1 MRRHLLLLLPSF
13 LLADW
18 TQFRGPNASGVAD
31 ATGLPIQFG
40 PGKSVVW
47 KTPLPPGHS
56 SPVLNGDS
64 IFLTA
69 SEGEKLFAF
78 CLDRATGKI
87 KWRREVPRNRQGLLH
102 KENSPASASPVTD
115 GRNVYMFFYD
125 FGLISYGPDG
135 NERWRMELGP
145 FNNPF
150 GMASSPVLAGDVLVL
165 NLDGETDSYAIGVD
179 KNTGRRLWR
188 VERPDA
194 TRGFSTPVVYKPP
207 SGPPQ
212 VLIAGSYNMTS
223 YEVATG
229 KPVWWVH
236 GLTWQLKPTP
246 VIDQDTLYII
256 GWAGGAD
263 EGQQEE
269 VPPFDEIL
277 KRWDTDN
284 NRSLSKQEITDERLT
299 RDWRQM
305 DLDDDGVVKERDW
318 QMYQARRRVINAV
331 LAFRLG
337 GKGDMSE
344 KALRWKYTKSLPNVP
359 SPLLYKGVLY
369 LLKEGG
375 IFTSLDA
382 ATGAVLKQARLT
394 GAPGAYFS
402 SPVAADDKIYT
413 ISVEGK
419 VSVIKPGPQWEVL
432 AVNDLGEDVKS
443 TIAIAGNRIYLRT
456 FENLYC
462 FAKTE

>member
-1 MRRHLLLLLPSF
+1 MPRYLFALIPTLLF
-13 LLADW
+13 ADW
-18 TQFRGPNASGVAD
+18 TQFRGPNAAGVSTD
-31 ATGLPIQFG
+31 TGLPVEFG
-40 PGKSVVW
+40 PSKAVVW

-56 SPVLNGDS
+56 SPVLTADS

-69 SEGEKLFAF
+69 FEGEKLFAF
-78 CLDRATGKI
+78 CLDRETGKI
-87 KWRREVPRNRQGLLH
+87 RWRREAPRNRKGPLH

-125 FGLISYGPDG
+125 FGLVSYGPDG
-135 NERWRMELGP
+135 NERWRKEIGP

-150 GMASSPVLAGDVLVL
+150 GMASSPILSGDVLIL
-165 NLDGETDSYAIGVD
+165 NLDGESDSYALGFD
-179 KNTGRRLWR
+179 RNTGRQLWR

-194 TRGFSTPVVYKPP
+194 TRGFSTPVLYKPAD
-207 SGPPQ
+207 GPAQ
-212 VLIAGSYNMTS
+212 VLITGSYVLTS

-229 KPVWWVH
+229 QPVWWVR

-246 VIDQDTLYII
+246 VMDKDTLYLI

-269 VPPFDEIL
+269 VPEFTEML
-277 KRWDTDN
+277 KRWDG
-284 NRSLSKQEITDERLT
+284 NRDGSLSKEEIIDKRLT
-299 RDWRQM
+299 GEWGQL
-305 DLDDDGVVKERDW
+305 DLDNDGVVKERDW
-318 QMYQARRRVINAV
+318 KMYQGRRRVINAV
-331 LAFRLG
+331 LAFKLG
-337 GKGDMSE
+337 GKGDMTE
-344 KALRWKYTKSLPNVP
+344 KSLKWKYTKSLPNVP

-375 IFTSLDA
+375 ILTSLDP

-413 ISVEGK
+413 TSVEGK
-419 VSVIKPGPQWEVL
+419 VSVIKPGAQWEVL

-443 TIAIAGNRIYLRT
+443 TIAIAGNRLYLRT
-456 FENLYC
+456 FQNLYC